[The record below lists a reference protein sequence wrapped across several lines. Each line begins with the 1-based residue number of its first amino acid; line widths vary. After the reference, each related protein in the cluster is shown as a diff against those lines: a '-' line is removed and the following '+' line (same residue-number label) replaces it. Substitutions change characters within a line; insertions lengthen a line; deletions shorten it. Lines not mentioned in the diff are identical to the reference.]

1 MALTLSEDETD
12 DLIYF
17 ARAGELADFREQI
30 EALCKR
36 EGCEVEEVLAVAVDG
51 ESGNG
56 VLHMAAANGHSE
68 ILKHLLTILSSS
80 STLPTLLNTRNKA
93 GNTPLHWAALNGHL
107 AAVQVLV
114 EAGADP
120 YIQNGVGHDAIYEA
134 EVNDRK
140 EAVDWMLKEG
150 GEGLEELGEA
160 AGGEGED
167 EEMGG
172 EVAGEGVEGMEGLK
186 EAVEGLSVGKGKGEE
201 EV

>member
-1 MALTLSEDETD
+1 MAPTLSEDDTD

-17 ARAGELADFREQI
+17 ARAGEFGDFREAL

-36 EGCEVEEVLAVAVDG
+36 EGCAVDEILAVAVDG

-56 VLHMAAANGHSE
+56 VLHMAAANGHSD
-68 ILKHLLTILSSS
+68 IIKHLLTTLPPSSPS
-80 STLPTLLNTRNKA
+80 LPTLLNSRNAA

-107 AAVQVLV
+107 SAVQVLV

-150 GEGLEELGEA
+150 GEGLEELG
-160 AGGEGED
+160 
-167 EEMGG
+167 
-172 EVAGEGVEGMEGLK
+172 
-186 EAVEGLSVGKGKGEE
+186 
-201 EV
+201 

>member
-1 MALTLSEDETD
+1 MAPTLSEDDSD

-17 ARAGELADFREQI
+17 ARAGELGDLSESL

-36 EGCEVEEVLAVAVDG
+36 EGCGVDEILAVAVDG

-56 VLHMAAANGHSE
+56 VLHMAAANGHSN
-68 ILKHLLTILSSS
+68 IIKHLLTALPSSS
-80 STLPTLLNTRNKA
+80 ALPALLNTRNAA

-150 GEGLEELGEA
+150 GEGLEELGEGMEG
-160 AGGEGED
+160 AGDEVEDGEGSAD
-167 EEMGG
+167 
-172 EVAGEGVEGMEGLK
+172 GVEGLK
-186 EAVEGLSVGKGKGEE
+186 EAVEGLSVGKGKGKEE
-201 EV
+201 A

>member
-1 MALTLSEDETD
+1 MAPTLSEDDTD

-17 ARAGELADFREQI
+17 ARAGELGDFREAL

-36 EGCEVEEVLAVAVDG
+36 EGCAVDEVLAVAVDG

-68 ILKHLLTILSSS
+68 IIKHLLTALPSS
-80 STLPTLLNTRNKA
+80 STLPTLLNTRNAA

-107 AAVQVLV
+107 SAVQVLV

-160 AGGEGED
+160 AGGEGE
-167 EEMGG
+167 G
-172 EVAGEGVEGMEGLK
+172 EDSAEGVEGGAEGMEGLK
-186 EAVEGLSVGKGKGEE
+186 EAVEGLSVGKGKGKEE
-201 EV
+201 A

>member
-1 MALTLSEDETD
+1 MAPTLSEDETD

-17 ARAGELADFREQI
+17 ARAGELGDLREAL
-30 EALCKR
+30 EGLCKR
-36 EGCEVEEVLAVAVDG
+36 EGCNVDEVLAVAVDG

-68 ILKHLLTILSSS
+68 ILKYLLTTLTPESPSLS
-80 STLPTLLNTRNKA
+80 TLLNTRNKA
-93 GNTPLHWAALNGHL
+93 GNTALHWAALNGHL

-140 EAVDWMLKEG
+140 EAVEWMLKEG
-150 GEGLEELGEA
+150 GEGLEELAGAMDGE
-160 AGGEGED
+160 GEGED
-167 EEMGG
+167 AEESAEGS
-172 EVAGEGVEGMEGLK
+172 AEGVEGLK
-186 EAVEGLSVGKGKGEE
+186 EAV
-201 EV
+201 

>member
-1 MALTLSEDETD
+1 MAPTLSEDDTD

-17 ARAGELADFREQI
+17 ARAGELADFREQL

-36 EGCEVEEVLAVAVDG
+36 EGCAVEEILAAVAVDG

-68 ILKHLLTILSSS
+68 ILKHLLTTLPPSSAS
-80 STLPTLLNTRNKA
+80 LPTLLNTRNSA

-134 EVNDRK
+134 E
-140 EAVDWMLKEG
+140 
-150 GEGLEELGEA
+150 
-160 AGGEGED
+160 
-167 EEMGG
+167 
-172 EVAGEGVEGMEGLK
+172 
-186 EAVEGLSVGKGKGEE
+186 
-201 EV
+201 

>member
-1 MALTLSEDETD
+1 MAPTLSEDETD

-30 EALCKR
+30 EVLCKR

-56 VLHMAAANGHSE
+56 VLHMAAANGHAE
-68 ILKHLLTILSSS
+68 ILKHLLTTLSSF
-80 STLPTLLNTRNKA
+80 STLPTLLNSRNKA

-107 AAVQVLV
+107 SAVQVLV

-160 AGGEGED
+160 AGGED

-172 EVAGEGVEGMEGLK
+172 EVGEEGQVEGMEGLK
-186 EAVEGLSVGKGKGEE
+186 EAVEGLSVGKGKGKE